1 MDYDKIIKRQNTTNA
16 ILNVLQYSAWVCL
29 LVIVILAVCASL
41 GYKAV
46 WLPYATTLAL
56 LDLFVILLLI
66 IIFGIYS
73 LWWLRYLENKALN
86 EE

>member
-16 ILNVLQYSAWVCL
+16 ILNVLQHAAWMCL
-29 LVIVILAVCASL
+29 LVIIIFAGCASF
-41 GYKAV
+41 GYKAE
-46 WLPYATTLAL
+46 WLPYAATLAL

-73 LWWLRYLENKALN
+73 VWLHYLENKALS

>member
-16 ILNVLQYSAWVCL
+16 ILNVLRYPAWVCL
-29 LVIVILAVCASL
+29 LVIIISAVCASF
-41 GYKAV
+41 GYKAE
-46 WLPYATTLAL
+46 WLPYAATLAL

-73 LWWLRYLENKALN
+73 LWLQNLENKALN

>member
-16 ILNVLQYSAWVCL
+16 ILNVLQYPAGVCL
-29 LVIVILAVCASL
+29 LVILIGTIWAGL
-41 GYKAV
+41 GYKV
-46 WLPYATTLAL
+46 DWLLCLVAIGFFAL
-56 LDLFVILLLI
+56 PVILLLI

-73 LWWLRYLENKALN
+73 LWLQHLENKALN

>member
-16 ILNVLQYSAWVCL
+16 ILNVLKYPAWVCL
-29 LVIVILAVCASL
+29 LAILIATICARL
-41 GYKAV
+41 GYKV
-46 WLPYATTLAL
+46 DWL
-56 LDLFVILLLI
+56 LDLAAIGLFALPVILLTI

-73 LWWLRYLENKALN
+73 VWLQHLENKALN

>member
-16 ILNVLQYSAWVCL
+16 ILNVLQYSAWACL

-46 WLPYATTLAL
+46 WLLHATVIAF
-56 LDLFVILLLI
+56 LDLPVLLL
-66 IIFGIYS
+66 
-73 LWWLRYLENKALN
+73 LRHLFSMVTAFRKQSVE
-86 EE
+86 

>member
-16 ILNVLQYSAWVCL
+16 ILNVLKYPAWVCL
-29 LVIVILAVCASL
+29 LVIIISAVCASL

-46 WLPYATTLAL
+46 WLLYAT
-56 LDLFVILLLI
+56 VIVFLNLPVLLLLI

-73 LWWLRYLENKALN
+73 VWLQYLENKALN

>member
-16 ILNVLQYSAWVCL
+16 ILNVLQYPAWVCL
-29 LVIVILAVCASL
+29 LEIIVFSICSAF
-41 GYKAV
+41 GYKPV
-46 WLPYATTLAL
+46 WLIYSTGIAFFSLP
-56 LDLFVILLLI
+56 VILLLI

-73 LWWLRYLENKALN
+73 VWLQYLENKALS

>member
-16 ILNVLQYSAWVCL
+16 MLNVLRYPAWVCL
-29 LVIVILAVCASL
+29 LAILIGTICAVF
-41 GYKAV
+41 GYEAD
-46 WLPYATTLAL
+46 WLFYLAAIG
-56 LDLFVILLLI
+56 LFALPVILLPI

-73 LWWLRYLENKALN
+73 VWLQYLENKALN

>member
-16 ILNVLQYSAWVCL
+16 ILNVLRYPAWVC
-29 LVIVILAVCASL
+29 ILAILIGTICAGL
-41 GYKAV
+41 GYEV
-46 WLPYATTLAL
+46 YWLLYLAAIG
-56 LDLFVILLLI
+56 LFALPVILLPI

-73 LWWLRYLENKALN
+73 LWLQHLENKALN

>member
-16 ILNVLQYSAWVCL
+16 ILNVLQYPAWVC
-29 LVIVILAVCASL
+29 ILAILIFAVCAGL

-46 WLPYATTLAL
+46 WLLYVAAIG
-56 LDLFVILLLI
+56 LFSLPVILLLV
-66 IIFGIYS
+66 IIFSIYS
-73 LWWLRYLENKALN
+73 VWLQYLEDKALN

>member
-16 ILNVLQYSAWVCL
+16 ILNVLQYPAWVCL
-29 LVIVILAVCASL
+29 LAILIGTICAVFGYEADWLFYLAAIGLFSL
-41 GYKAV
+41 
-46 WLPYATTLAL
+46 P
-56 LDLFVILLLI
+56 VILLPI

-73 LWWLRYLENKALN
+73 LWLRHLENKALS

>member
-16 ILNVLQYSAWVCL
+16 ILNVLQYPAWVCL
-29 LVIVILAVCASL
+29 LAILIATICASL
-41 GYKAV
+41 GYKV
-46 WLPYATTLAL
+46 DWL
-56 LDLFVILLLI
+56 LDLAAIGLFALPVILLPI

-73 LWWLRYLENKALN
+73 LWLQHLENKALN

>member
-16 ILNVLQYSAWVCL
+16 IFTVLQYAAWVCL
-29 LVIVILAVCASL
+29 LAIVILAVCASI

-46 WLPYATTLAL
+46 WLLHATVIAF
-56 LDLFVILLLI
+56 LDLPVLLLLI
-66 IIFGIYS
+66 TIFGIYS
-73 LWWLRYLENKALN
+73 VWLQYLENKALN

>member
-16 ILNVLQYSAWVCL
+16 ILNVLQYPAWACPL
-29 LVIVILAVCASL
+29 AILIGVICAGL
-41 GYKAV
+41 GYEV
-46 WLPYATTLAL
+46 DWLLYLAAIG
-56 LDLFVILLLI
+56 LFSLPVILLLI

-73 LWWLRYLENKALN
+73 VWLQYLENKALS

>member
-16 ILNVLQYSAWVCL
+16 ILNVLQYPAWACL
-29 LVIVILAVCASL
+29 LEMIVFSICSTF
-41 GYKAV
+41 GYKPV
-46 WLPYATTLAL
+46 WLIYSTVIAFFSLP
-56 LDLFVILLLI
+56 VILLLI

-73 LWWLRYLENKALN
+73 VWLQHLENKALS

>member
-16 ILNVLQYSAWVCL
+16 ILNVLQYPAWVCL
-29 LVIVILAVCASL
+29 LEIIVFSICSAF
-41 GYKAV
+41 GYKPV
-46 WLPYATTLAL
+46 WLIYSTGIAFFSLPV
-56 LDLFVILLLI
+56 FLLLI

-73 LWWLRYLENKALN
+73 VWLQYLENKALS

>member
-16 ILNVLQYSAWVCL
+16 ILNVLQYPAWVCL
-29 LVIVILAVCASL
+29 LEIIVFSICSAF
-41 GYKAV
+41 GYKPV
-46 WLPYATTLAL
+46 WLIYSTGIAFFSLP
-56 LDLFVILLLI
+56 VILLLI

-73 LWWLRYLENKALN
+73 VWLQYLENKALN

>member
-16 ILNVLQYSAWVCL
+16 ILNVLQYPAWGCL
-29 LVIVILAVCASL
+29 LEIIVFSICSTF
-41 GYKAV
+41 GYKPV
-46 WLPYATTLAL
+46 WLIYSTGIVFFYL
-56 LDLFVILLLI
+56 LVILLLI

-73 LWWLRYLENKALN
+73 VRLQYLENKALN